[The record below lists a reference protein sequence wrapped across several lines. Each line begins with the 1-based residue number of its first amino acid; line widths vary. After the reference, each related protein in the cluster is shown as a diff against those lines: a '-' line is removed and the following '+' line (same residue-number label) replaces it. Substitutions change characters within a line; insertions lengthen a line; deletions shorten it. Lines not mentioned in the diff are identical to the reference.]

1 MFMRIRMK
9 RKTMRK
15 KPEKEKTN
23 ANLKM
28 LICNL
33 RLTFVGYSLDF
44 PSKLGQLR

>member
-1 MFMRIRMK
+1 MK
-9 RKTMRK
+9 RKRMTMRK

-28 LICNL
+28 LTCNL